1 MSKWIIHYLCQLIP
15 PSHFHI
21 YINITLPLHSTSH
34 IPNSKHNKTSFKPVK
49 MKNLQLT
56 VLIITT
62 LAVACAGQKPAPG
75 PAPAGP
81 VNLTGI
87 LAKGGQ
93 FGTFIR
99 LLTSTQVAEQVNSQV
114 NHSTQG
120 MTVFAPTDNAF
131 QNLKPGLINGLTAQ
145 EQVELILSHVLPQ
158 YYTFDTFQTASNPV
172 RTQATVEDGR
182 QIGLTVTY
190 LGVNSVNV
198 SSGMV
203 TTQVNTVVSDKFP
216 LAVFQVDKVLLPKE
230 LFGAKPPKSSAVK
243 APPPAKTVS
252 DGGEDKVPAVV
263 SADKAK
269 NGAYGLRSVGLGLW
283 GGVVGLVTMVV
294 FL

>member
-1 MSKWIIHYLCQLIP
+1 
-15 PSHFHI
+15 
-21 YINITLPLHSTSH
+21 
-34 IPNSKHNKTSFKPVK
+34 
-49 MKNLQLT
+49 MKSLKLT
-56 VLIITT
+56 ILVIAT
-62 LAVACAGQKPAPG
+62 LAVACSGQKSAPG

-131 QNLKPGLINGLTAQ
+131 QNLKPGLINGLTTQ
-145 EQVELILSHVLPQ
+145 EQVELILFHVLPQ
-158 YYTFDTFQTASNPV
+158 FYTFDTFQTASNPV
-172 RTQATVEDGR
+172 RTQATGNDGK
-182 QIGLTVTY
+182 QFSLTVTY

-198 SSGMV
+198 STGMV
-203 TTQVNTVVSDKFP
+203 TTQVNNAISDKFP

-230 LFGAKPPKSSAVK
+230 LFGAKPPKSSLAK
-243 APPPAKTVS
+243 APPPAKAVS
-252 DGGEDKVPAVV
+252 DGGEDKAPASV

-269 NGAYGLRSVGLGLW
+269 NGAYGVRSVGLGLW
-283 GGVVGLVTMVV
+283 GGVVGLVTMIL